1 MITSKYVTRISE
13 KFLKY
18 SKRPKGVLEIYE
30 NPNSSDIASMKKF
43 AKESNREL
51 GDIRFIADD
60 GHKKLYVADAYI
72 CDHYTMCQI
81 IGGIKV
87 DYNTPNVI
95 GGVADTKSSGKPEIV
110 SLFCLSGGSN
120 SKFSDY
126 DWSWISQYLN
136 LGKAKQDLLGI
147 K

>member
-1 MITSKYVTRISE
+1 MITSKRITIISE

-18 SKRPKGVLEIYE
+18 SKRSNGVLEIYE
-30 NPNSSDIASMKKF
+30 NPTLSDIVDMRKF
-43 AKESNREL
+43 AKKSNREL

-60 GHKKLYVADAYI
+60 GHKKLYIADAYI
-72 CDHYTMCQI
+72 ADHYTMTQI

-87 DYNTPNVI
+87 DYSTPNVI
-95 GGVADTKSSGKPEIV
+95 GGVADGKSSGKPEIV
-110 SLFCLSGGSN
+110 SLFCLSGS

-126 DWSWISQYLN
+126 DWSWIGQYLN
-136 LGKAKQDLLGI
+136 LGKAKMDLLGI